1 MNCQECQYALS
12 PFDKTCPRCAQNQKA
27 QQERQQRPQQNRPQQ
42 TRQRQP
48 AAAHAVQPNA
58 AHSAPL
64 VVSGCAACGNPAIQK
79 VSGLHTGGVWSAEA
93 NGLGLG
99 YGRTSGGQ
107 SFTTVSTSHS
117 VSAGGTGLA
126 QALAPPKKP
135 QSFQTKAEN
144 IVIGG
149 TLVAFLIWLMGWF
162 VVIES
167 FSGIPVPVYIL
178 VASAATLVPL
188 AAIPSALKANR
199 EQKATMIVL
208 LGRWRRA
215 MSHWDQLY
223 YCSRCD
229 RVSNPQTGQHAPS
242 AAVSGLWRQDILEG
256 TSRL

>member
-1 MNCQECQYALS
+1 MNCPECQYALS
-12 PFDKTCPRCAQNQKA
+12 PFDKTCPRCAQNHKA
-27 QQERQQRPQQNRPQQ
+27 QQRPQQ

-48 AAAHAVQPNA
+48 AGAQAAQPDPA
-58 AHSAPL
+58 QSAPL
-64 VVSGCAACGNPAIQK
+64 AVSACAACRNPAIQK
-79 VSGLHTGGVWSAEA
+79 VSGLHTGGIWSAEA

-99 YGRTSGGQ
+99 YGRTFGGQ
-107 SFTTVSTSHS
+107 SFTTVSTSHT
-117 VSAGGTGLA
+117 VSAGGTSLA
-126 QALAPPKKP
+126 QALAPPQKP

-149 TLVAFLIWLMGWF
+149 TLVAFLIWLIGWF
-162 VVIES
+162 VVVDS

-199 EQKATMIVL
+199 EQKATMLVL
-208 LGRWRRA
+208 LGRWQRA
-215 MSHWDQLY
+215 MRHWDQLY

-256 TSRL
+256 TSSL